1 MVGEEGRVG
10 EAVAANATADR
21 DQRRRKRWTAY
32 SAASYA
38 VDTLFLALFGAAGTI
53 PWTVA
58 PVYGLVA
65 AALCSGQY
73 VVYALGWNLRFRD
86 PNLTAPFLL
95 AAVAMQLG
103 VVAAAPTIA
112 FPYLSNLFTV
122 FAFGMIW
129 LDPRSSALLWSVG
142 AAATGLVLYAGGS
155 RLAVPVATPLELA
168 LGWLYFSL
176 VLGRCVL
183 LSLYA
188 SELRSRLERSRRAL
202 AATLAQVE
210 QLATHD
216 ELTRALNRRSLMSHL
231 EQERGR
237 AERSGVP
244 FSVALMDLDHFK
256 AINDAFGHATGD
268 EALRKFA
275 DIVRATM
282 RATDIFGRYGGE
294 EFMMILTGTTAET
307 ARLAMERI
315 RAAVAAG
322 TWPVPGKGL
331 TVSIGVAEFRRGEN
345 LAQLLSR
352 ADMALYEAKRAG
364 RDRVVVGQ
372 GEP

>member
-10 EAVAANATADR
+10 EAVAANAAADR

-38 VDTLFLALFGAAGTI
+38 ADTLFLALFGAAGTI
-53 PWTVA
+53 PWAVA
-58 PVYGLVA
+58 PVYGLLA
-65 AALCSGQY
+65 AAICSGQY
-73 VVYALGWNLRFRD
+73 VVYARGWNLRFRD

-95 AAVAMQLG
+95 
-103 VVAAAPTIA
+103 VAAAPAIA

-168 LGWLYFSL
+168 LVWLYFSL

-183 LSLYA
+183 ISLYA

-216 ELTRALNRRSLMSHL
+216 ELTLVLNRRSLMSHL

-244 FSVALMDLDHFK
+244 FSIALMDLDHFK
-256 AINDAFGHATGD
+256 AINDAFGHAAGD
-268 EALRKFA
+268 EALKKFA

-307 ARLAMERI
+307 ARLAMERV

-322 TWPVPGKGL
+322 TWPAPGKGL
-331 TVSIGVAEFRRGEN
+331 TVSIGVAEFRRGEK
-345 LAQLLSR
+345 LAQLLGR